1 MKSKKNVAIV
11 LWGVHDISGG
21 GGAERFFSDFFVRYS
36 LTADSSFNLFLI
48 SDSPTINQLRK
59 ANRLDNINEGVIL
72 FKNFNNRLKYFLEGI
87 QFLYLLYRYKIDLVH
102 ISNYS
107 TYDFDRIQFV
117 RKYCFFRKVKFV
129 STLVNCMIPHILSNK
144 NHKDYLSYQL
154 RFITHH
160 NLLRFEGIF
169 TWYDSVKNFIQ
180 QSKLF
185 LNQPIIQTVQSL
197 YINTDKFKA
206 KFPKENS
213 FVYAARLEDNK
224 KPDWYVHAISLL
236 LSIAPEIKNNWKFLF
251 YGSGSLNA
259 YINQLIKDL
268 NLEDVLTLEE
278 KNDLSDIFQKTSCFI
293 SAQDYEN
300 YSSMSMME
308 AMACGNA
315 VITRNVGQ
323 THLLVIDGY
332 NGYYPDQ
339 DSPEGLAKAML
350 KYIRLSNTERKHMQ
364 NKSIE
369 IILTQHSY
377 EKFNQII
384 EKFWQ
389 EVLLKS

>member
-1 MKSKKNVAIV
+1 MKSKNNVAIV
-11 LWGVHDISGG
+11 LWGVNDISGG
-21 GGAERFFSDFFVRYS
+21 GGAERFFSDFFVRYYS
-36 LTADSSFNLFLI
+36 TADSGFNLYLF
-48 SDSPTINQLRK
+48 SDLSTVNQLKK
-59 ANRLDNINEGVIL
+59 ANRLGNINKGIIL

-87 QFLYLLYRYKIDLVH
+87 QFFYLLYRYKIDIVH

-107 TYDFDRIQFV
+107 VYDFDRIIFV
-117 RKYCFFRKVKFV
+117 RKYSLFRKVKFV
-129 STLVNCMIPHILSNK
+129 STLVNCMIPHVLDNK
-144 NHKDYLSYQL
+144 IHKDYSSYQL

-169 TWYDSVKNFIQ
+169 TWYDSVKNYFQ
-180 QSKLF
+180 QNKLYF
-185 LNQPIIQTVQSL
+185 NQPIIQSVHSI
-197 YINTDKFKA
+197 YINSDKFKPE
-206 KFPKENS
+206 FPKENI
-213 FVYAARLEDNK
+213 FIYAARLEINK
-224 KPDWYVHAISLL
+224 KPDWYIQAISIL
-236 LSIAPEIKNNWKFLF
+236 LSIAPEIKNNWRFLF
-251 YGSGSLNA
+251 YGSGSLKE

-268 NLEDVLTLEE
+268 KLEE
-278 KNDLSDIFQKTSCFI
+278 VVALEENNDLSDIFQKTSCFI
-293 SAQDYEN
+293 SSQDYEN

-315 VITRNVGQ
+315 IITRNVGQ
-323 THLLVIDGY
+323 THLLVKDGY

-350 KYIRLSNTERKHMQ
+350 KYIRLSNPEREKMQ

-369 IILTQHSY
+369 IIRTQHSY
-377 EKFNQII
+377 EKFKQII